1 MSTQTAQNCEIQHV
15 KTKWL
20 LDAHVMHPRVWKL
33 ENSLYGLQSDP
44 KRWLER
50 LENILTQAG
59 FVSNQLELCLWAHA
73 GKQYTIQEVPAEFST
88 DLELVADEV
97 TYKPSRYLDQVLVK
111 TSAG

>member
-73 GKQYTIQEVPAEFST
+73 GKQIYNPGGARRVQHRLGTC
-88 DLELVADEV
+88 
-97 TYKPSRYLDQVLVK
+97 
-111 TSAG
+111 GG